1 MSNNNYVNGSDLLLK
16 VGDKCVG
23 HCTTHTLTFG
33 SETKEH
39 AVKPVASKKK
49 SAGLWK
55 GQSVTSLSIEIKA
68 EGLIFTDETEN
79 GFSQISPL
87 WGAGDSIAV
96 EAFEREGDSTPYVK
110 GYFVIDSLEQTAP
123 AQDDATYSISLKND
137 GEPEVYPG
145 KPTAEK

>member
-39 AVKPVASKKK
+39 AVKPIASKKK

-68 EGLIFTDETEN
+68 EGLIFTGETEN

-110 GYFVIDSLEQTAP
+110 GSFVIDSLEQSAP

-137 GEPEVYPG
+137 GEPEIYPG
-145 KPTAEK
+145 KPSAEE